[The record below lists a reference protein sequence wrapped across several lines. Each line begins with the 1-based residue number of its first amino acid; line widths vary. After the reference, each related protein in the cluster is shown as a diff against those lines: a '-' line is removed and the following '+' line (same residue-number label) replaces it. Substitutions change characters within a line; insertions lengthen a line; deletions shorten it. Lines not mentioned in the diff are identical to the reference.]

1 MKSKGIFIK
10 ENIAKL
16 SVEPTLVS
24 LSDCPNFVEFSKI
37 DEDDKL
43 FYLKIVG
50 DGYKDY
56 STKPVSTMIFSN
68 RKDLHFFIPTHK
80 NAPNNT
86 GFNSDSIKTFK
97 FDITDAT
104 NDEIAASL
112 KKSLVSSEIFSSFN
126 INQVKD
132 IDGEE
137 DEKGTIV
144 RFTAKENM
152 PKTGFIFLASS
163 VNDYEKFQT
172 QFAEY
177 STNPFEEIVKEN
189 ELQEIFPKRSWTW
202 KVIGDIT
209 YNLPL
214 TQFTITS
221 LFSDTKYQ
229 FKGHK
234 SESAE
239 KYVDENGV
247 HVYLYPY
254 ADSKIQNATNLVSA
268 MNNTDFLHKNFNIY
282 QKKDGDELT
291 TEIVFENKTQ
301 SYYSAFQFEALS
313 SLLFRVY
320 LDIPAPNPFE
330 EHNDLMPQYNP
341 DKQEIALSIDTVDVN
356 DTDIEQLT
364 SISFVD
370 EGNESHL
377 LWGTKEQSKISST
390 IFHVDSG
397 HKDSKLMTAEN
408 IKNCIKRNSY
418 LNNNYQVELRFEGG
432 AFKPIIV
439 IKAIDSKKNNN
450 LKVKA
455 RPQFIT
461 FVDEY
466 NQIFTHN
473 SDSISPNAKDTSI
486 EIEVYNTNNDSFLG
500 ENNYPENSMGTYM
513 TTLRKAYHGQPLWF
527 DLNTL
532 ISNKNTF
539 SNNFLEGKTWYD
551 AGTAVNYRFVA
562 RRWDG
567 VNRDPIYLSDVLH
580 SITGYG
586 RNLDENDLEKY
597 IYNAQVQN
605 TGMSPLT
612 HKTKL
617 THIEGQSQYFNFILQ
632 DADRTKREE
641 KDFSLIYRLYTQSG
655 KLIEDGVPD
664 GKYKRQAIAKSDLNI
679 VNTIK
684 LEIDEQI
691 NEYKKMLGD
700 MAKEIGYAK
709 VSLCHT
715 VWDEEIEDEKTVR
728 IKRNIESQFL
738 EFKILPKCL
747 HKINDFAF
755 LNALGGWSSFNFGGE
770 ERTDFRA
777 SGNNIF
783 KTQTPHYKSSNE
795 IESVQ
800 NQDIKEVFSAKTS
813 PIDSA
818 TVEWLKEM
826 SASVAVYEL
835 STNRYIIVD
844 EMNIQPN
851 TKNELFTVEM
861 KYRYSDSFNGRIK

>member
-37 DEDDKL
+37 DELIEETTDDRI
-43 FYLKIVG
+43 FYLQIIG
-50 DGYKDY
+50 NGFDDNENAILQDA
-56 STKPVSTMIFSN
+56 IFTIEENITNDIRIFIGTHDKYENEPIEENPIYLFDVTDN
-68 RKDLHFFIPTHK
+68 RKDL
-80 NAPNNT
+80 
-86 GFNSDSIKTFK
+86 
-97 FDITDAT
+97 
-104 NDEIAASL
+104 IAKRVTECL
-112 KKSLVSSEIFSSFN
+112 KKV
-126 INQVKD
+126 D
-132 IDGEE
+132 
-137 DEKGTIV
+137 
-144 RFTAKENM
+144 
-152 PKTGFIFLASS
+152 FLASAYNIEQVKN
-163 VNDYEKFQT
+163 VNGTEDESGTIIRFKLKPNARTLGFSFEMKPENT
-172 QFAEY
+172 FIAHSE
-177 STNPFEEIVKEN
+177 NPFE
-189 ELQEIFPKRSWTW
+189 QEIDPQNKI
-202 KVIGDIT
+202 VLEIGARIYSDNEEIIKK
-209 YNLPL
+209 
-214 TQFTITS
+214 QSTIT
-221 LFSDTKYQ
+221 LT
-229 FKGHK
+229 
-234 SESAE
+234 
-239 KYVDENGV
+239 
-247 HVYLYPY
+247 
-254 ADSKIQNATNLVSA
+254 
-268 MNNTDFLHKNFNIY
+268 
-282 QKKDGDELT
+282 DGD
-291 TEIVFENKTQ
+291 N
-301 SYYSAFQFEALS
+301 
-313 SLLFRVY
+313 
-320 LDIPAPNPFE
+320 N
-330 EHNDLMPQYNP
+330 QY
-341 DKQEIALSIDTVDVN
+341 T
-356 DTDIEQLT
+356 
-364 SISFVD
+364 F
-370 EGNESHL
+370 H
-377 LWGTKEQSKISST
+377 GTKDRSKVSYEVFYIEEKET
-390 IFHVDSG
+390 NREVII
-397 HKDSKLMTAEN
+397 AEN
-408 IKNCIKRNSY
+408 IKNCLQKNSFI
-418 LNNNYQVELRFEGG
+418 NSNFQVELNYM
-432 AFKPIIV
+432 KDIIQPIINLTPLN
-439 IKAIDSKKNNN
+439 KNNPTF
-450 LKVKA
+450 LKTNTIAPYFNTKKGKDEIE
-455 RPQFIT
+455 IT
-461 FVDEY
+461 
-466 NQIFTHN
+466 N

-500 ENNYPENSMGTYM
+500 ENNYRENSMGTYM

-700 MAKEIGYAK
+700 MAKEIGYVK

-728 IKRNIESQFL
+728 IKRNIESQSL